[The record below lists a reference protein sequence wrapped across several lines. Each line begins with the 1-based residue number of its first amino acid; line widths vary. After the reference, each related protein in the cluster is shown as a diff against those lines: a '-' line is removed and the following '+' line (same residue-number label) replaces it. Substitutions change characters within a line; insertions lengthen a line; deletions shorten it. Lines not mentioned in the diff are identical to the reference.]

1 MVDNVLRSAVSVTGE
16 RLNSESHCNANE
28 ETGFVADDE
37 ADDSSDEAEEVG
49 VTHDI
54 RLVSSPEDIRM
65 ENVSFT
71 ETVASECEEYYTDSS
86 YFSPIETT
94 SDDGPLLHGDFSC
107 NFRQFRNVQFH
118 QWNFSIRHPNCYVI
132 INDEGDVQASVIS
145 IENIIEDKYGS
156 VFIVGHSYH
165 NESAF
170 FVHPCNSDE
179 VLSIKSVS
187 LPSAFSSKW
196 PIQIIKTKAIV
207 IPTIPDDDAD
217 DDTEESYAVFPL
229 HMKNKHD

>member
-1 MVDNVLRSAVSVTGE
+1 MFSELSRIVVTVHIHIEVSFLFSFRMNPFVHRKRRVNNRLLRNRLQRMVDNVLRSAVSVTGE

-37 ADDSSDEAEEVG
+37 ADDCSDEAEEVG

-54 RLVSSPEDIRM
+54 RLFSSPEDIRM

-71 ETVASECEEYYTDSS
+71 ETVASECEEYYMDSS

-94 SDDGPLLHGDFSC
+94 
-107 NFRQFRNVQFH
+107 
-118 QWNFSIRHPNCYVI
+118 
-132 INDEGDVQASVIS
+132 
-145 IENIIEDKYGS
+145 IIEDKYGS